1 VTVDGSVS
9 AERIWSAFVP
19 NARIV
24 AAPSY
29 DPVASAAT
37 AGRAVR
43 AIATAR
49 FFAPCPPWLSTD
61 ATRVAANGARA
72 ASDPPLGMASLPKDS
87 SRRAK
92 RHTRVAPSI
101 PAVAN
106 AGRSERSLDDDA
118 GADRPGTE
126 TARVGPAS
134 GQNPEATLLTDAACA
149 WSAVAAMSHRDH
161 RAVMPRERRGVHAR
175 V

>member
-1 VTVDGSVS
+1 
-9 AERIWSAFVP
+9 
-19 NARIV
+19 
-24 AAPSY
+24 
-29 DPVASAAT
+29 
-37 AGRAVR
+37 
-43 AIATAR
+43 
-49 FFAPCPPWLSTD
+49 
-61 ATRVAANGARA
+61 
-72 ASDPPLGMASLPKDS
+72 MASLPKDS

-149 WSAVAAMSHRDH
+149 WSTVAAMSHRDH